1 MFPCSTR
8 SRSVRTTLLC
18 VALTAAAI
26 ASGCYSGSTPE
37 DHAPALTN
45 VDVTLK
51 NEVISEDVPCDVAAV
66 LSLHCVRCHGDP
78 LFGAPNRLMT
88 YDDLI
93 KPSAIDPKKTV
104 AQLCVD
110 RIEDGSRPMPPV
122 SPFEISHDVVS
133 ELQLKA
139 FKAWAYGKAEPG
151 TCSVLQPYTP
161 HVIDFTTGT
170 TSCSGS
176 SKWTEGEEGA
186 DEMKPGVPCIA
197 CHKERFEKEKRREAR
212 IYTAAGTIYSS
223 AHVNDDCFGVST
235 TKVTIQITDLAGKL
249 YAEMPI
255 RRGGNFFTSTK
266 LPTTPRG
273 DPLPYRARIHFKD
286 GTPDIPMLTPQTD
299 GDCNR
304 CHGVS
309 GKDDAPGRIVLP
321 E

>member
-1 MFPCSTR
+1 MFPDSTR

-18 VALTAAAI
+18 VALTGAAI
-26 ASGCYSGSTPE
+26 ASGCYNGSTPE

-93 KPSAIDPKKTV
+93 KPSAVDPKKTV

-151 TCSVLQPYTP
+151 TCSVLQPYAP
-161 HVIDFTTGT
+161 HAIDFTTGT

-176 SKWTEGEEGA
+176 SKWTEGEEGG
-186 DEMKPGVPCIA
+186 DEMKPGVPCIE
-197 CHKERFEKEKRREAR
+197 CHKDRFAKGRREAR
-212 IYTAAGTIYSS
+212 IYSAAGTLYSS
-223 AHVNDDCFGVST
+223 AHVHDDCFGVST
-235 TKVTIQITDLAGKL
+235 TKVTIQITNLAGKL
-249 YAEMPI
+249 IVEMPI
-255 RRGGNFFTSTK
+255 RRGGNFFTSTA
-266 LPTTPRG
+266 LPT
-273 DPLPYRARIHFKD
+273 PYRARIHFKD

-309 GKDDAPGRIVLP
+309 GKDDASGRIVLP